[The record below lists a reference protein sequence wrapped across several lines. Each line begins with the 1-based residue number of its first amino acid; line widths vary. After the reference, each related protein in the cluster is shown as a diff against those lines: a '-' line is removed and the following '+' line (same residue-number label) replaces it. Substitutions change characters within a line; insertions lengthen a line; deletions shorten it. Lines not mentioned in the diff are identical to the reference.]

1 MKKYLLIIAVAAA
14 FYACKDETK
23 NNVEEQVIEKEV
35 VEVKYKSF
43 GKEIMADDAIA
54 ANSMLTH
61 YKDLKVGDT
70 IDTKVKLKVNE
81 VCQAKGCWM
90 TADLGD
96 GNEVRVT
103 FKDYGFF
110 MPKNISGEEV
120 IVNGKAFVKEMPVE
134 ELRHYAEDAG
144 KSKEEIEA
152 ITDPERTYSLVA
164 DGVLLVEK

>member
-1 MKKYLLIIAVAAA
+1 
-14 FYACKDETK
+14 
-23 NNVEEQVIEKEV
+23 
-35 VEVKYKSF
+35 
-43 GKEIMADDAIA
+43 
-54 ANSMLTH
+54 
-61 YKDLKVGDT
+61 
-70 IDTKVKLKVNE
+70 
-81 VCQAKGCWM
+81 M

-120 IVNGKAFVKEMPVE
+120 IVNGQAFVKEMPVE

-144 KSKEEIEA
+144 KTKEEIEA
-152 ITDPERTYSLVA
+152 ITEPKRTYALVA

>member
-14 FYACKDETK
+14 FYSCKDETK
-23 NNVEEQVIEKEV
+23 NNVEEQVVEKEV

>member
-1 MKKYLLIIAVAAA
+1 MKKYFLMMAVAVS
-14 FYACKDETK
+14 FLACKNEAKQET
-23 NNVEEQVIEKEV
+23 QTIETETETV
-35 VEVKYKSF
+35 DVNYKSF

-54 ANSMLTH
+54 ANSMLDH
-61 YKDLKVGDT
+61 YKDLKVGDS
-70 IDTKVKLKVNE
+70 INTKVKLKVNE

-120 IVNGKAFVKEMPVE
+120 IVNGQAFVKEMPVE

-144 KSKEEIEA
+144 KTKEEIEA
-152 ITDPERTYSLVA
+152 ITEPKRTYALVA

>member
-23 NNVEEQVIEKEV
+23 NNVEEQVVEKEV

>member
-14 FYACKDETK
+14 LYACKDETK
-23 NNVEEQVIEKEV
+23 NNVEEQVVEKEV

>member
-1 MKKYLLIIAVAAA
+1 MKKYILMLAVATSIL
-14 FYACKDETK
+14 ACKNETK
-23 NNVEEQVIEKEV
+23 NEENTKEENTET
-35 VEVKYKSF
+35 VEVNYKSF

-54 ANSMLTH
+54 ANSMLNH
-61 YKDLKVGDT
+61 YKDLKAGDS

-110 MPKNISGEEV
+110 MPKNIAGEEV

-144 KSKEEIEA
+144 KSKEEIDA
-152 ITDPERTYSLVA
+152 ITEPERTYALVA

>member
-14 FYACKDETK
+14 FYACKEETK
-23 NNVEEQVIEKEV
+23 NNVEEQVVEKEV

-54 ANSMLTH
+54 ANSMLNH
-61 YKDLKVGDT
+61 YKDLKVGDS
-70 IDTKVKLKVNE
+70 INTKVKLIVNE

-120 IVNGKAFVKEMPVE
+120 IVNGQAFVKEMPVE

-144 KSKEEIEA
+144 KTKEEIEA
-152 ITDPERTYSLVA
+152 ITEPKRTYALVA